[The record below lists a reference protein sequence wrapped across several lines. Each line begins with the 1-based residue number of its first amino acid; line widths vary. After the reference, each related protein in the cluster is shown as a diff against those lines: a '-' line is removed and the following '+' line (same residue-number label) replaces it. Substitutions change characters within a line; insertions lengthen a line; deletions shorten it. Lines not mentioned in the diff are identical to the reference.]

1 MNCKLKA
8 TVMLHSCYNNYL
20 SLTTDLLNEFRI
32 SKKGLTKTVFLLYY
46 MYIKYLGR
54 SKYANISNPNTIQRE
69 LCGS

>member
-1 MNCKLKA
+1 
-8 TVMLHSCYNNYL
+8 MLHSCYNSYL

-54 SKYANISNPNTIQRE
+54 SKYANISNTNTI
-69 LCGS
+69 